1 MLRFA
6 NIHSLSD
13 FRQKSKDFIDKM
25 KSSGSPLILTVNG
38 RAELVVCESTTFQD
52 LLDQVADLEEEVAQ
66 LKAKIASLE
75 ESPASVNI
83 KAEQKPTTKKK
94 A

>member
-13 FRQKSKDFIDKM
+13 FRQNSKDFIEKM
-25 KSSGSPLILTVNG
+25 KSSGSPLVLTING
-38 RAELVVCESTTFQD
+38 RAEIIVCESSTFQD
-52 LLDQVADLEEEVAQ
+52 LLDELTDVKEELAR
-66 LKAKIASLE
+66 LKAAASPPELPPK
-75 ESPASVNI
+75 SG
-83 KAEQKPTTKKK
+83 KK